1 MQELIFTMKNV
12 LIIST
17 SLRAHSNSDALAAA
31 FAEGAKS
38 AGHAVETISLKGKEI
53 RFCTACYA
61 CRKTGRCVAPDD
73 APAIISKIQA
83 ADVVAFA
90 TPIYFYEMS
99 GQLKTLLD
107 RTVSIYSAPYK
118 FRDIYLLATAAEDEA
133 ATPERAFNGLGGWV
147 ECFEQARV
155 AGQVFAGGVYEQN
168 TIAGHPALEAA
179 RHMGSQV

>member
-1 MQELIFTMKNV
+1 MKHV
-12 LIIST
+12 LIISS

-31 FAEGAKS
+31 FAEGAKA

-61 CRKTGRCVAPDD
+61 CKKTGLCVAPDD

-83 ADVVAFA
+83 ADVVVFA

-107 RTVSIYSAPYK
+107 RTVSIYSEPCK
-118 FRDIYLLATAAEDEA
+118 FRDIYLLATAAEEEA
-133 ATPERAFNGLGGWV
+133 ETPERAFNGLRGWV
-147 ECFEQARV
+147 DCFEQARV

-168 TIAGHPALEAA
+168 TIAGHPALETA
-179 RHMGSQV
+179 RHMGAHV

>member
-1 MQELIFTMKNV
+1 M
-12 LIIST
+12 
-17 SLRAHSNSDALAAA
+17 
-31 FAEGAKS
+31 
-38 AGHAVETISLKGKEI
+38 
-53 RFCTACYA
+53 
-61 CRKTGRCVAPDD
+61 APDD
-73 APAIISKIQA
+73 APVIISKIQA

-133 ATPERAFNGLGGWV
+133 PTPNRAFQGLGGWV

-168 TIAGHPALEAA
+168 TIVGHPALEAA
-179 RHMGSQV
+179 RQMGSQV